1 MSSDPT
7 LKKVRKAVVPV
18 AGLGTRFLPA
28 TKAVPKEMLPLV
40 DVPSIQLIVEECV
53 AAGIEEIIFIT
64 ARGKSA
70 IEDHFDRAPELEALL
85 ARRGKKDDLAT
96 VRRLT
101 ELARFVS
108 VRQGEARGL
117 GHAVLCARAAVGDEP
132 FAVLLGDDLLE
143 AEVPGIRQ
151 LTDVYA
157 RTGTGVVGLKE
168 VPAGQE
174 HLYGII
180 DGERTAP
187 RELRIR
193 QLVEKPAP
201 GTAPSRLAIIGRYV
215 LPPEIFEILAATPPG
230 RGDEIQ
236 LTDGLATLCARR
248 GLYGL
253 EVEGNRFDVGDR
265 AGYVVAM
272 VHYALRR
279 ADIRDEVR
287 AGIEKLLGAAAPAR
301 PAH

>member
-1 MSSDPT
+1 MSAPSR
-7 LKKVRKAVVPV
+7 KKVRKAVVPV

-40 DVPSIQLIVEECV
+40 DVPSIQIIVEECV

-64 ARGKSA
+64 AKGKSA

-85 ARRGKKDDLAT
+85 ERRGKKQDLAT
-96 VRRLT
+96 VRRLS

-132 FAVLLGDDLLE
+132 FAVLLGDDLLH

-151 LTDVYA
+151 LIDVYE

-168 VPAGQE
+168 VPVGQE
-174 HLYGII
+174 HLYGIVG
-180 DGERTAP
+180 GERTSP
-187 RELRIR
+187 RELRVDKLI
-193 QLVEKPAP
+193 EKPAP
-201 GTAPSRLAIIGRYV
+201 GTAPSRFAIVGRYL
-215 LPPEIFEILAATPPG
+215 LPPEIFDILEKTPPG

-236 LTDGLATLCARR
+236 LTDGLATLCDQA
-248 GLYGL
+248 GLYG
-253 EVEGNRFDVGDR
+253 VELDGQRFDVGDR
-265 AGYVVAM
+265 AGYVVAL
-272 VHYALRR
+272 VHYALLRPEL
-279 ADIRDEVR
+279 RDEVR
-287 AGIEKLLGAAAPAR
+287 AGIEKLLEASR
-301 PAH
+301 R

>member
-1 MSSDPT
+1 MAEPMNEMSRR
-7 LKKVRKAVVPV
+7 KVRKAVVPV

-40 DVPSIQLIVEECV
+40 DVPSIQIIVEECV

-70 IEDHFDRAPELEALL
+70 IEDHFDRAPELETLL
-85 ARRGKKDDLAT
+85 ARRGKKDDLAA

-101 ELARFVS
+101 EMARFVS
-108 VRQGEARGL
+108 VRQGEPRGL
-117 GHAVLCARAAVGDEP
+117 GHAVLCAREAVGNEP
-132 FAVLLGDDLLE
+132 FAVLLGDDLLD

-151 LTDVYA
+151 LVEVYE
-157 RTGTGVVGLKE
+157 RTGKGVVGLKE
-168 VPAGQE
+168 VPVGQE

-180 DGERTAP
+180 DGDRTAP
-187 RELRIR
+187 RELRIKK
-193 QLVEKPAP
+193 LIEKPAP
-201 GTAPSRLAIIGRYV
+201 GTAPSQLAIIGRYL
-215 LPPEIFEILAATPPG
+215 LPPEIFEILAQTAPG

-236 LTDGLATLCARR
+236 LTDGLATLCAQQ

-253 EVEGNRFDVGDR
+253 EVEGRRFDVGDR
-265 AGYVVAM
+265 AGYVVAV

-287 AGIEKLLGAAAPAR
+287 AGIEKLLGR
-301 PAH
+301 

>member
-1 MSSDPT
+1 MGDPT

-40 DVPSIQLIVEECV
+40 DVPSIQIIVEECV

-85 ARRGKKDDLAT
+85 ERRGKKDDLAA

-132 FAVLLGDDLLE
+132 FAVLLGDDLLD

-151 LTDVYA
+151 LIDVYA

-180 DGERTAP
+180 DGDRTAP
-187 RELRIR
+187 RELRVR

-215 LPPEIFEILAATPPG
+215 LPPEIFEILEATPPG

-248 GLYGL
+248 GLHGL

-265 AGYVVAM
+265 AGYVVAL

-287 AGIEKLLGAAAPAR
+287 AGIEKLLGAR
-301 PAH
+301 P